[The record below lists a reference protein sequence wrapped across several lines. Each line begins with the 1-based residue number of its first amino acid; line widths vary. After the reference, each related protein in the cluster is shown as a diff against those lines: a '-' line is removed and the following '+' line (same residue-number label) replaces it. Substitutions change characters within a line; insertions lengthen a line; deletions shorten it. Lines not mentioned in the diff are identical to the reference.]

1 MAERKI
7 EGKIEGTVETDEE
20 VNKVPQASRSGEGS
34 KEEKPSRERGV
45 QHVKD
50 DEDVEFDPATHA
62 QPEEVNPE
70 GEEEVYAGGLTPE
83 AMEVAEQID
92 KEFPR
97 RSQLLGL
104 RDLIDGLIGR
114 TGQLPE
120 RPAVPLVQSAGGL
133 PPVLDDDGNED
144 RSGGMDHKAAAKAA
158 DIEPELLLDYA
169 VRQDRT
175 PLGEPLGPRIL
186 RFVRADGS
194 KDAVVLEK

>member
-1 MAERKI
+1 MPNATRNPDPKA
-7 EGKIEGTVETDEE
+7 D
-20 VNKVPQASRSGEGS
+20 P
-34 KEEKPSRERGV
+34 KEEKPAREQGV
-45 QHVKD
+45 QHIKD
-50 DEDVEFDPATHA
+50 DEDVEFDAAAHA
-62 QPEEVNPE
+62 QPEPVNPE
-70 GEEEVYAGGLTPE
+70 GEEEVYAGGLSPE
-83 AMEVAEQID
+83 ALEVAAQID

-114 TGQLPE
+114 TGQVPE
-120 RPAVPLVQSAGGL
+120 QPAVPLVQSSGGL

-158 DIEPELLLDYA
+158 DLEPAQLLDYA

-175 PLGEPLGPRIL
+175 PLGEPVGPRIL